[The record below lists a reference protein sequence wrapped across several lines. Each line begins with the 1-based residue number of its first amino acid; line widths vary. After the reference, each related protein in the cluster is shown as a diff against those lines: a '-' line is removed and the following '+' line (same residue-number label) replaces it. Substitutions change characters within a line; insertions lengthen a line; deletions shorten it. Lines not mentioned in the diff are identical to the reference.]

1 MKMKSQFAIASLL
14 LAGLVAT
21 GCSQQQAAGSQQ
33 MSSGQQQSAAPAPA
47 PAPTPAAPA
56 PAPAPRSVA
65 PAPRPSKPVAPKVPQ
80 VKAKG
85 KYKGPVSMDP
95 ASKATMQRYQR

>member
-1 MKMKSQFAIASLL
+1 MKMKSQLTIASLMLVGL
-14 LAGLVAT
+14 LAT
-21 GCSQQQAAGSQQ
+21 GCSQQQASGSQQ
-33 MSSGQQQSAAPAPA
+33 MSAGQQQQAAPAPA
-47 PAPTPAAPA
+47 PAAPA
-56 PAPAPRSVA
+56 PAPAPKPVA
-65 PAPRPSKPVAPKVPQ
+65 PAPRPRPAGKPPVAPKVPQ